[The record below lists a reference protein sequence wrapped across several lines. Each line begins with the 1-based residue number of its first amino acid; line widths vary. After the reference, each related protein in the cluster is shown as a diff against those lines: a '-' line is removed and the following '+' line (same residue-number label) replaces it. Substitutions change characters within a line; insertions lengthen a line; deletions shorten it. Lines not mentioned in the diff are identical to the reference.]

1 MRILIV
7 DDEPIIRQS
16 LAQLITQ
23 TDKRCEI
30 VGTAQNGQ
38 EALQL
43 LPQLQPDVIFT
54 DIRMPGMSGLE
65 LAQHISQS
73 APEIQ
78 IVILSGYAEFEYA
91 RSAIDSGVVSYLLK
105 PTKIQELKTVLSKLY
120 GAWQARNQPTLRT
133 QPDEAQSD
141 APENNAIVRQIIR
154 LVEEH
159 YAEDISLSD
168 IAMKVHLNP
177 TYLSTLFRKE
187 TGEKFSVWV
196 TNVRLQHA
204 CKLLTDQPYLHVYE
218 VAQQVGYQN
227 AKYFINVF
235 RQQFSMTPSQY
246 REKSSK

>member
-105 PTKIQELKTVLSKLY
+105 PTKIQELKTVLRPFRLPAPSAKFLLR
-120 GAWQARNQPTLRT
+120 GVSCSWQTVGPLPGHLLPNSRFCYLR
-133 QPDEAQSD
+133 Q
-141 APENNAIVRQIIR
+141 
-154 LVEEH
+154 
-159 YAEDISLSD
+159 
-168 IAMKVHLNP
+168 
-177 TYLSTLFRKE
+177 
-187 TGEKFSVWV
+187 
-196 TNVRLQHA
+196 
-204 CKLLTDQPYLHVYE
+204 
-218 VAQQVGYQN
+218 
-227 AKYFINVF
+227 
-235 RQQFSMTPSQY
+235 
-246 REKSSK
+246 

>member
-16 LAQLITQ
+16 LAQLIIQ
-23 TDKRCEI
+23 TDKRSEI

-65 LAQHISQS
+65 LARHVSQS
-73 APEIQ
+73 APDIQ

-105 PTKIQELKTVLSKLY
+105 PTKIQELRTVLNKLY
-120 GAWQARNQPTLRT
+120 GVWQARNQSAPLT
-133 QPDEAQSD
+133 QTDEAPPD
-141 APENNAIVRQIIR
+141 AQENNVIVRQIMR

-159 YAEDISLSD
+159 YAEDISLLD

-187 TGEKFSVWV
+187 TGQKFSVLI

-204 CKLLTDQPYLHVYE
+204 CKLLTEQPYLHVYE
-218 VAQQVGYQN
+218 VAQLVGYQN

-235 RQQFSMTPSQY
+235 RQQFGMTPSQY
-246 REKSSK
+246 RGKNSK